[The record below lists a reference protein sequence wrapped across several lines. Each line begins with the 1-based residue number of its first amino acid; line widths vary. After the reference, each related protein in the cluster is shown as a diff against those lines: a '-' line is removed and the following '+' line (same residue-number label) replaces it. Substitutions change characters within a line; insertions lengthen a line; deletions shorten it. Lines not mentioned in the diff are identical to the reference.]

1 MRLGESKVPQ
11 VGRPIYVERLISAPM
26 DALWNAT
33 QSPEVHER
41 WDLRFTEISY
51 IPRATD
57 TEPQRFLYA
66 TRIGFG
72 VRIAGEG
79 ESVGTAERNGD
90 RTSALRFWSDDR
102 KSLIQK
108 GSGYW
113 RYAPS
118 AAGIRFIT
126 QYDYETRFGIA
137 GRALDLGF
145 RPLLGWA
152 TAWSFDRLRLWLE
165 RGAEPAAML
174 ERSIVHWIAR
184 GALAFI
190 WLYHGIVPKLL
201 AQAGEIDL
209 SERAGVSASLAAIF
223 VIGAAVLEIALGLG
237 LIAARDPRPLLA
249 LSSALAIGLALVT
262 SARIPELVGAP
273 FQPITLGV
281 AMVGLAAVAFR
292 SYYQLPGA
300 RNCLRKAPA
309 K

>member
-1 MRLGESKVPQ
+1 MA
-11 VGRPIYVERLISAPM
+11 RPIYVERFISASM

-33 QSPEVHER
+33 QSPKVHER
-41 WDLRFTEISY
+41 WDLRFSEISY
-51 IPRATD
+51 IPRAAE

-72 VRIAGEG
+72 MRITGAG

-102 KSLIQK
+102 KSLIRK

-113 RYAPS
+113 RYAPTE
-118 AAGIRFIT
+118 AGIRFIT
-126 QYDYETRFGIA
+126 LYDYETRFGLA
-137 GRALDLGF
+137 GRALDLVF

-165 RGAEPAAML
+165 RGAKPETTL
-174 ERSIVHWIAR
+174 ERSTIHWIGR
-184 GALAFI
+184 GALVLI
-190 WLYHGIVPKLL
+190 WLYHGIVPKLF
-201 AQAGEIDL
+201 APAGEVDL
-209 SERAGVSASLAAIF
+209 SVRTGVTASLAPTF
-223 VIGAAVLEIALGLG
+223 VIAAAVVEIALALG
-237 LIAARDPRPLLA
+237 LLVARDPRRLLA

-262 SARIPELVGAP
+262 GARIPELLVAP
-273 FQPITLGV
+273 FQPVTLGV

-292 SYYQLPGA
+292 SYYELPAA
-300 RNCLRKAPA
+300 RNCLRKAPP

>member
-1 MRLGESKVPQ
+1 M
-11 VGRPIYVERLISAPM
+11 GRPIYVERLINAPL
-26 DALWNAT
+26 DALWDAT
-33 QSPEVHER
+33 QRPDVHER
-41 WDLRFTEISY
+41 WDLRFTEIRY
-51 IPRATD
+51 LPRAAD

-79 ESVGTAERNGD
+79 ESVGHAERDGD

-102 KSLIQK
+102 KSLIRS

-113 RYAPS
+113 RYAPTQ
-118 AAGIRFIT
+118 AGIRFIT
-126 QYDYETRFGIA
+126 QYDYETRFGVA
-137 GRALDLGF
+137 GRALDLVF

-165 RGAEPAAML
+165 RGAEPETTL
-174 ERSIVHWIAR
+174 NRSVVHWIGR

-201 AQAGEIDL
+201 APSGEIDL
-209 SERAGVSASLAAIF
+209 AVRTGVPVSLAPAF
-223 VIGAAVLEIALGLG
+223 VIAAALFEIALGLG
-237 LIAARDPRPLLA
+237 LIAVRDPRPLLL
-249 LSSALAIGLALVT
+249 LSSALAIGLAVVT
-262 SARIPELVGAP
+262 SARIPEVVAAP

-292 SYYQLPGA
+292 SYHGLPLA

>member
-1 MRLGESKVPQ
+1 
-11 VGRPIYVERLISAPM
+11 VGRPIYVERLINAPM

-33 QSPEVHER
+33 QTPEVHER
-41 WDLRFTEISY
+41 WDVRFTEIRY
-51 IPRATD
+51 LPRAAE

-79 ESVGTAERNGD
+79 ESVGQAERNGD

-102 KSLIQK
+102 KSLIRI

-118 AAGIRFIT
+118 QAGIRFIT

-137 GRALDLGF
+137 GRALDLVF

-165 RGAEPAAML
+165 RGAEPEATL
-174 ERSIVHWIAR
+174 ERSVVHWVGR
-184 GALAFI
+184 GALSFI
-190 WLYHGIVPKLL
+190 WLYHGIVPKLF
-201 AQAGEIDL
+201 APAGEIDL
-209 SERAGVSASLAAIF
+209 SLRTGVPASLAPAF
-223 VIGAAVLEIALGLG
+223 VIGAAVFEIALGLG
-237 LIAARDPRPLLA
+237 LLVARDPRPLLV
-249 LSSALAIGLALVT
+249 LSGALAIGLALVT
-262 SARIPELVGAP
+262 SVRIPELVAAP

-281 AMVGLAAVAFR
+281 AMIGLAAVAFR
-292 SYYQLPGA
+292 SHRELPAA
-300 RNCLRKAPA
+300 RSCSRKAPP